1 MSHVSVAEWIVWQM
15 AGTGDAEMV
24 GLGRDWRGALSEHAM
39 YYCSS
44 SELRVQENDG
54 KRLGE
59 NCDFRIKLIIY

>member
-1 MSHVSVAEWIVWQM
+1 M
-15 AGTGDAEMV
+15 AGARDAEMV
-24 GLGRDWRGALSEHAM
+24 GLGRDWRGALSGHAM

-54 KRLGE
+54 KRMGE